1 MSKILDDVKTTL
13 DFASEEDTGFDSRLL
28 LEIDGALGTLSQL
41 TNVHPEVDVTKETE
55 WDQLLYSGDKHL
67 LRLVKQYI
75 YISVRIVFDPPAGS
89 VLTTLTSSL
98 NNIAHRIII
107 QKEVYNAK
115 PECFGFSR
123 FFFRCYRTLWYQ
135 RYEMGF

>member
-41 TNVHPEVDVTKETE
+41 TNVHPEVEVTKETT
-55 WDQLLYSGDKHL
+55 WDQLLHSSDKHL
-67 LRLVKQYI
+67 LRLVKQFI
-75 YISVRIVFDPPAGS
+75 YISVRIVFDPPVGS
-89 VLTTLTSSL
+89 VLTTLTTSL
-98 NNIAHRIII
+98 NNLSHRIII

-115 PECFGFSR
+115 PE
-123 FFFRCYRTLWYQ
+123 
-135 RYEMGF
+135 

>member
-41 TNVHPEVDVTKETE
+41 TNVHPEVEVTKETT
-55 WDQLLYSGDKHL
+55 WDQLLHSSDKHL
-67 LRLVKQYI
+67 LRLVKQFI
-75 YISVRIVFDPPAGS
+75 YISVRIVFDPPTGS
-89 VLTTLTSSL
+89 VLTTLTTSL
-98 NNIAHRIII
+98 NNLSHRIII

-115 PECFGFSR
+115 PE
-123 FFFRCYRTLWYQ
+123 
-135 RYEMGF
+135 